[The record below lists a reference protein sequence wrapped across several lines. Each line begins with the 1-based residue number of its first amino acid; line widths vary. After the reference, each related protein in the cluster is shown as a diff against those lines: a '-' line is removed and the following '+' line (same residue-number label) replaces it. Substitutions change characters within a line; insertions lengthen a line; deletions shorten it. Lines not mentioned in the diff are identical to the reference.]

1 VGCCG
6 ERILMRTYAGR
17 MIKVCY
23 IFIGRDHLPIMHGRT
38 QELIVAYAA
47 DDHLTDT
54 LLMWYEL
61 GIQQRGTEVMN

>member
-1 VGCCG
+1 
-6 ERILMRTYAGR
+6 